1 MSTKRTINRW
11 VMLVILSAATGL
23 LYQLPYLR
31 YSYYDAMLEAF
42 GYSNVQLGNLMSV
55 YGLGSVICYVIGG
68 VVADRFADKYL
79 LMLGQVLTALG
90 GFLFAT
96 FPSYPISLAI
106 SFFWA
111 FCGALVFWPAVI
123 NYIKTLGSDS
133 EQGRIYG
140 LFEGLRGFI
149 TTVLGLGIVAL
160 FNYYASQ
167 SMGLRAVIIC
177 YAVINLVFGI
187 MTFIFVPYEKKSS
200 VNESGQKVSVVQNFL
215 IAIKLPAAWT
225 ITISIFC
232 TMTCFICLGYMT
244 PYLTGVMGATV
255 AFAAT
260 IGTIRTWGLQI
271 VGGAGGGVIAD
282 KIRSSSLTMTFAF
295 IVIAAGFALYMIL
308 PTNRSMLV
316 IATILMFAFGVAI
329 YVNRGVY
336 FATMSEAG
344 VPDSLGGT
352 VVGFA
357 SALGFLPDAFM
368 YTIIGNWLDKYDTVT
383 GYRMIFAT
391 GAISGLIGM
400 AVCFMMYR
408 NLKKSRSVENG

>member
-1 MSTKRTINRW
+1 MSKKRTINRW

-23 LYQLPYLR
+23 IYQLPYLR

-42 GYSNVQLGNLMSV
+42 GYSNMQLGNLMSV
-55 YGLGSVICYVIGG
+55 YGIGSVICYIIGG
-68 VVADRFADKYL
+68 VVADRFSDKHL

-123 NYIKTLGSDS
+123 NYIKTLGSDE

-167 SMGLRAVIIC
+167 KMGLRAVIIS
-177 YAVINLVFGI
+177 YAIINLVFGI
-187 MTFIFVPYEKKSS
+187 MTFVFVPYEKKAV
-200 VNESGQKVSVVQNFL
+200 VNESGEKASIINNF
-215 IAIKLPAAWT
+215 ITAIKLPAAWA

-255 AFAAT
+255 TFAAT

-271 VGGAGGGVIAD
+271 VGGTGGGIIAD
-282 KIRSSSLTMTFAF
+282 KIHSSSLTMFFAF
-295 IVIAAGFALYMIL
+295 IVIAVGFGLYIVL
-308 PTNRSMLV
+308 PTNKSMLMF
-316 IATILMFAFGVAI
+316 ATVLMFAFGAAI

-391 GAISGLIGM
+391 GAISGVVGLV
-400 AVCFMMYR
+400 VCLLMYR
-408 NLKKSRSVENG
+408 NLRKGRTGANR